1 MSCILRKILDK
12 HHRQMKVT
20 IEFNLPD
27 QQEKFDSFINGAKWK
42 YVVREVD
49 EYMRELIKWNS
60 ENLDESQLLVVR
72 QIRSMLFL
80 YLEQENLR
88 IDE

>member
-1 MSCILRKILDK
+1 
-12 HHRQMKVT
+12 MKVT

-42 YVVREVD
+42 YVVRELD
-49 EYMRELIKWNS
+49 ESMRELVKWNT
-60 ENLDESQLLVVR
+60 ENLDESQLLTVR
-72 QIRSMLFL
+72 QIRSILFT

-88 IDE
+88 INE

>member
-1 MSCILRKILDK
+1 
-12 HHRQMKVT
+12 MKVT